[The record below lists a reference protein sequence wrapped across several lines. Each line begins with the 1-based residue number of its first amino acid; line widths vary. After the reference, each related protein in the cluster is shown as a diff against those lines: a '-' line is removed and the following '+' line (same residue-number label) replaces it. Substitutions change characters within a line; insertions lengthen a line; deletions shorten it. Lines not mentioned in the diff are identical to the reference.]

1 MTPST
6 PLPDSDRPTLSVVTP
21 MLNEEATIDAFFVRL
36 CPILD
41 STGLT
46 WEIVCVDDGS
56 TDRTLEVL
64 RTRHAQDP
72 RIRIISLSRNFGLEG
87 ALTAGFHHAQGRG
100 VIPIDADL
108 QDPPELI
115 PQLIAAWR
123 EGAVVV
129 HAVRADRASD
139 SWFKRT
145 TANTFYGVLRKLGN
159 IDLLANSA
167 NYRLIDRQA
176 LDVINALPEHDR
188 FFRGLAAWV
197 GFRQT
202 RIYYTREARV
212 GGKSKFNF
220 CRMWNYS
227 LDGITGF
234 STIPLRFWG
243 YVGVIISLL
252 SLLYAV
258 YTLIYTLFTDATVP
272 GWASLM
278 VVMLF
283 LGGIQLIS
291 LGVLGEYIGRL
302 YQESKNRPLYVVKE
316 KIGFAHDHSDTASQS
331 RDT

>member
-1 MTPST
+1 MTRI
-6 PLPDSDRPTLSVVTP
+6 DLSIVTP
-21 MLNEEATIDAFFVRL
+21 MLNEEATIDAFFARL
-36 CPILD
+36 CPILEG
-41 STGLT
+41 TGLT
-46 WEIVCVDDGS
+46 WEIICVDDGS
-56 TDRTLEVL
+56 TDRTLALL
-64 RTRHAQDP
+64 RARHAEDP
-72 RIRIISLSRNFGLEG
+72 RIRTISLSRNFGLER
-87 ALTAGFHHAQGRG
+87 ALAAGLRHAQGRG
-100 VIPIDADL
+100 IIPIDADL

-115 PQLIAAWR
+115 PQLITAWQ

-145 TANTFYGVLRKLGN
+145 TARAFYGVLRKLGN

-176 LDVINALPEHDR
+176 LDVINTLPEHDR

-197 GFRQT
+197 GFRQA
-202 RIYYTREARV
+202 RVYYTRETRIA
-212 GGKSKFNF
+212 GKSKFNF

-243 YVGVIISLL
+243 YVGAVISLL
-252 SLLYAV
+252 SLLYAIYTLV
-258 YTLIYTLFTDATVP
+258 YTLVTGVTVP

-278 VVMLF
+278 VVTLF

-291 LGVLGEYIGRL
+291 LGVLGEYIGRI
-302 YQESKNRPLYVVKE
+302 YREVKARPLYVTKE
-316 KIGFAHDHSDTASQS
+316 KFGISEEQK
-331 RDT
+331 